1 MSNAEHLIENAIMA
15 IEEHEN
21 LKDAWDWFTTYEIN
35 IHLSQATGISLEA
48 IWDIACYVVLER
60 KSQKRTNVEC
70 FLTKCRYN
78 EECACTKERIV
89 LDEEHCCDGGCD
101 DGWEIREEEPSEDQ
115 TGWTSCKD
123 AFPITPDEKLVQRE
137 NGSMAIAYYDDPG
150 WSIWNSEERCFHEI
164 GDVIAWRDLPDPF
177 VER

>member
-1 MSNAEHLIENAIMA
+1 MDNRPITQFDVDI
-15 IEEHEN
+15 
-21 LKDAWDWFTTYEIN
+21 LKMLFG
-35 IHLSQATGISLEA
+35 LSSMNVQATKVSCMLN
-48 IWDIACYVVLER
+48 DC
-60 KSQKRTNVEC
+60 K
-70 FLTKCRYN
+70 YN
-78 EECACTKERIV
+78 QDSMCTK
-89 LDEEHCCDGGCD
+89 DEITLYDSHCFDGGCD

-123 AFPITPDEKLVQRE
+123 AFPITSDEKLVQRE

-150 WSIWNSEERCFHEI
+150 WSIWNSKERCFHEI